1 MYTALGHTCQQGW
14 DMKNSIVLFD
24 KYKQRLNIESD
35 NAAALKLGVSR
46 QCTSKW
52 RNGEAHPDAESVA
65 AMCDATGENLAHWL
79 PLIEADRARN
89 PEARKVWLRLAQT
102 AAIALVAWSITPSTT
117 KAYESGLQIGER
129 ASQSPTV
136 IHYAQFDPELCR
148 ITAATASASST
159 AV

>member
-1 MYTALGHTCQQGW
+1 
-14 DMKNSIVLFD
+14 MKNSIVLFD

-102 AAIALVAWSITPSTT
+102 AAIITL
-117 KAYESGLQIGER
+117 AVGI
-129 ASQSPTV
+129 SPA
-136 IHYAQFDPELCR
+136 HAQ
-148 ITAATASASST
+148 AVSSAHNSATLYIM
-159 AV
+159 